1 MIVEN
6 GDRLEALVEFCRSLD
21 YLASPRILAVS
32 GNLDLGIPP
41 MKKIFLLMAVVAV
54 LLFGGVVLFLR
65 TGGPSDAAALAPA
78 ESVLFVNI
86 PNTPRSAIR
95 WRNTALAKIANEPEM
110 KAFLELPLKNLHSAS
125 GSREA
130 QEILIGLK
138 PATLFFA
145 ITKDETEHADMLLGF
160 LFWGTKGEFDKC
172 VGRLRAQLP
181 TAKPA
186 ELRETHNG
194 VEILESTHGD
204 RSLFSSCAGRWG
216 FLSTNLNELKAA
228 LDRASEHGQ
237 NSLDQNPRFT
247 KACSELLATPDL
259 LVFIQPSRA
268 IDALLAAGQSLG
280 AKSIPAQVEQ
290 IKSIEAIGATLRLD
304 GALQRDA
311 IFILRRNNNAVAQN
325 LTHEAITLTNA
336 STTMFMNF
344 ALNFAALPAWVES
357 MAGRNPKTD
366 AIAKPLAE
374 AAAASFAPECAV
386 MANWNEGSMS
396 PTPLLSVLI
405 KNADRARE
413 TLMQII
419 PLVPGGTV
427 QKNGPIDLYTIPTQ
441 YGSLTIA
448 QNDQFLL
455 AGTDATFVTQAA
467 NGPTGEKT
475 LLESPPFAP
484 ALGTYESANEAFCY
498 IDTGT
503 VFERLYTS
511 FVPVLRFGA
520 LMMPA
525 IGRTVDLNKL
535 PKAATISRHLPPII
549 LSQKRTKD
557 GTLIESSGPVSMS
570 EFLLMGTGA
579 FAVMNKQ
586 LFH

>member
-1 MIVEN
+1 M
-6 GDRLEALVEFCRSLD
+6 ALV
-21 YLASPRILAVS
+21 AA
-32 GNLDLGIPP
+32 
-41 MKKIFLLMAVVAV
+41 
-54 LLFGGVVLFLR
+54 LLFGGAVLFLR

-78 ESVLFVNI
+78 ESVIFVNI

-95 WRNTALAKIANEPEM
+95 WKDTALAKIGREPEV
-110 KAFLELPLKNLHSAS
+110 KAFLEMPLKNLQSAPGS
-125 GSREA
+125 GEA
-130 QEILIGLK
+130 QELIMGLK
-138 PATLFFA
+138 PATFFVA
-145 ITKDETEHADMLLGF
+145 ITKDASEHANVLFGF
-160 LFWGTKGEFDKC
+160 QFWGNKSDFDKC
-172 VGRLRAQLP
+172 VGRLRSQLP

-194 VEILESTHGD
+194 AEILESIHDD
-204 RSLFSSCAGRWG
+204 RSLFSSYAGRWG

-237 NSLDQNPRFT
+237 HSLDQNPRFT

-259 LVFIQPSRA
+259 LVFIQPARA
-268 IDALLAAGQSLG
+268 IDALLAAGQALG
-280 AKSIPAQVEQ
+280 AESIPSQVEQ
-290 IKSIEAIGATLRLD
+290 LKSIEAIGATLKLD

-311 IFILRRNNNAVAQN
+311 IFILRNNNNVAAQN
-325 LTHEAITLTNA
+325 LTHEAIKLSSAN
-336 STTMFMNF
+336 TTTYTDF

-357 MAGRNPKTD
+357 MSGENPQTD
-366 AIAKPLAE
+366 AIAKPFAE

-396 PTPLLSVLI
+396 PSTLLSVPI

-413 TLMQII
+413 TLMRII
-419 PLVPGGTV
+419 PLLPGGTV
-427 QKNGPIDLYTIPTQ
+427 QKNGSIDLYTIPTR
-441 YGSLTIA
+441 YGSLTLA
-448 QNDQFLL
+448 QNDRFLL
-455 AGTDATFVTQAA
+455 AGTDATFVSKAA

-475 LLESPPFAP
+475 LLDSPPFAS
-484 ALGTYESANEAFCY
+484 AQGIYESANEAFCY

-503 VFERLYTS
+503 VFERLYSS

-525 IGRTVDLNKL
+525 IGKTVDLNKM

-579 FAVMNKQ
+579 FAAMNKQ
-586 LFH
+586 FLH